1 MVSGRTQISRS
12 GSRSPPYPA
21 CLLSPLQQAERPTAF
36 RSAYRSSA
44 PWMRTTRRSPLPS
57 CSPGNRRIYTA
68 TDHEHETLNRQSWP
82 IGNLFLTWKAMPPP
96 TLPGWTATTFG
107 TLMQR
112 IQAHDATHQAQGP
125 QVSMLTPCF
134 SGSGRSVSMASSA
147 ARDRSTCSRVKD
159 RCAWWEGP
167 EAGDW
172 SSGSAGDCDCGR
184 GLESSLVISVIVSRS
199 THSLPIGG
207 QSGLNI

>member
-1 MVSGRTQISRS
+1 MVSG
-12 GSRSPPYPA
+12 
-21 CLLSPLQQAERPTAF
+21 LLQYQPFWIAQPSLPGLPTL
-36 RSAYRSSA
+36 SA
-44 PWMRTTRRSPLPS
+44 PAGRTADGLPVGIQIIGPMDEDHGDHLCRAARR
-57 CSPGNRRIYTA
+57 GNRRIYTA

-82 IGNLFLTWKAMPPP
+82 IGNLFPRRGRPCRLRPCRA
-96 TLPGWTATTFG
+96 GRRRTFG

-172 SSGSAGDCDCGR
+172 SSGQQVTATVREDWKA
-184 GLESSLVISVIVSRS
+184 VW
-199 THSLPIGG
+199 
-207 QSGLNI
+207 